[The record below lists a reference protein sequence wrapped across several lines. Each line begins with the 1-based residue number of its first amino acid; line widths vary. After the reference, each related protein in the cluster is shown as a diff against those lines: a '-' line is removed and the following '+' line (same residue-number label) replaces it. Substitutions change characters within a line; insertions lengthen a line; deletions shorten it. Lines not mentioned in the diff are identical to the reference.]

1 MIQPGADMMLFFHRG
16 AALFIG
22 SLFAVGCSSPQEA
35 SWKTIDPTTMSTSQM
50 QQKDRAMTAKDAM
63 FNQLMGKLKEELGK
77 GDPAGAIA
85 VCQEEAPRIAQQ
97 VAKDKGVKI
106 GRTALKLRNPQN
118 QPPAWAKDLIDR
130 SVAEPTFLENKQG
143 EFAALLPIKL
153 QAQCLL
159 CHGSGEQIPAG
170 VKNALTQR
178 YPKDQATGF
187 KEGDLRGWFWI
198 EVLGP
203 E

>member
-1 MIQPGADMMLFFHRG
+1 MA
-16 AALFIG
+16 
-22 SLFAVGCSSPQEA
+22 
-35 SWKTIDPTTMSTSQM
+35 
-50 QQKDRAMTAKDAM
+50 AKDAM
-63 FNQLMGKLKEELGK
+63 FSQLMGRLKEELGK

-85 VCQEEAPRIAQQ
+85 VCQVEAPRIAQQ

-130 SVAEPTFLENKQG
+130 SVAEPTFLDNKHG

-159 CHGSGEQIPAG
+159 CHRLKRANSRKRKECSRPMLPKRPGHRLQGRRPARL
-170 VKNALTQR
+170 VL
-178 YPKDQATGF
+178 D
-187 KEGDLRGWFWI
+187 RGAGT
-198 EVLGP
+198 ELSSLNNSN
-203 E
+203 

>member
-1 MIQPGADMMLFFHRG
+1 MIAFFFRG
-16 AALFIG
+16 AAFFGGL
-22 SLFAVGCSSPQEA
+22 LLVAGCSQTSPPEA
-35 SWKTIDPTTMSTSQM
+35 SWKPIDPATMSKSQKE
-50 QQKDRAMTAKDAM
+50 QKDRAMAAKDAM
-63 FNQLMGKLKEELGK
+63 FSQLMGKLKEELGK
-77 GDPAGAIA
+77 GDPASAIA
-85 VCQEEAPRIAQQ
+85 VCQVEAPRIAQQ

-130 SVAEPTFLENKQG
+130 SVAEPTFLESKQG

-170 VKNALTQR
+170 VKNALAQR
-178 YPKDQATGF
+178 YPNDQATGF

-198 EVLGP
+198 EVPGP
-203 E
+203 G